1 VIDELLNVVQP
12 YAWGS
17 HTALAELRGQI
28 APSDRPEAE
37 LWMGAHPL
45 APSRLATSGQTLPNA
60 IEAAPDEYLGARVRG
75 DYGAK
80 LPFLLKVLAAGTPLS
95 LQAHPSIDQARR
107 GYAADDAAGIPLT
120 AANRNYKDQNHKP
133 ELLCALSEFWALCGF
148 REVSQTLTLLD
159 TLNVAELLPYRAL
172 LAAEPSEV
180 GISKVFSSLMQLPP
194 ARARALAEVTAQA
207 CQARLGQGSRFG
219 NELRW
224 AARLSELYSGD
235 IGVVS
240 ALLLNLLRLAPGEA
254 VYLPAGNLHAYLGGI
269 GVEIMAS
276 SDNVLR
282 GGLTPKHV
290 DVPELLHVLD
300 FRPLHVTPLRAQA
313 NGNEHVYPTPAQEFC
328 LSYFDCGHDT
338 GVIDVCADGPEIWL
352 VTEGS
357 FQLSDAHTPPVTL
370 TRARSAFVSAA
381 TGTLQLRGAG
391 RIFRARVAPSTTP
404 QH

>member
-28 APSDRPEAE
+28 APSERPEAE

-45 APSRLATSGQTLPNA
+45 APSRLATSGQSLPHA
-60 IEAAPDEYLGARVRG
+60 IEATPDEHLGARVRG

-107 GYAADDAAGIPLT
+107 GFAADDAAGIPLD

-172 LAAEPSEV
+172 LAAEPNEA
-180 GISKVFSSLMQLPP
+180 GISKAFSALMQLPP
-194 ARARALAEVTAQA
+194 ARARSLAEVTARA
-207 CQARLGQGSRFG
+207 CQARLAAGRFG
-219 NELRW
+219 DELRW
-224 AARLSELYSGD
+224 AARLAELYPGD

-240 ALLLNLLRLAPGEA
+240 ALLLNLIRLGPGEA
-254 VYLPAGNLHAYLGGI
+254 VYLPAGNLHAYLGGA
-269 GVEIMAS
+269 GVELMAS

-282 GGLTPKHV
+282 GGLTTKHV
-290 DVPELLHVLD
+290 DVPELLRVLD
-300 FRPLHVTPLRAQA
+300 FSPLSIAPLRPATS
-313 NGNEHVYPTPAQEFC
+313 GHEHIYPTPAREFC
-328 LSYFDCGHDT
+328 LSYFDCGNETDI
-338 GVIDVCADGPEIWL
+338 IDVSVDGPEIWL
-352 VTEGS
+352 VTQGS
-357 FQLSDAHTPPVTL
+357 FQLSNTNTLPVTL
-370 TRARSAFVSAA
+370 TGARSAFVSAA
-381 TGTLQLRGAG
+381 TGTLQLRGTG
-391 RIFRARVAPSTTP
+391 RIFRARVAPPTAP